1 MSIQCNVCDK
11 RVRGWDGLWIW
22 GSLKDVVEDPWE
34 PTLFL
39 CASCFLSN
47 RDSLCQ
53 CVACR
58 EEAREF
64 EAGGYYRG
72 PELTT

>member
-1 MSIQCNVCDK
+1 MIQCNICDEH
-11 RVRGWDGLWIW
+11 VDGCDGVWIW
-22 GSLKDVVEDPWE
+22 GAKSEGGGGLDDPWT

-39 CASCFLSN
+39 CAGCFLSN

-53 CVACR
+53 CSTCQ

-64 EAGGYYRG
+64 EAAGYYRG
-72 PELTT
+72 P

>member
-1 MSIQCNVCDK
+1 MSIQCNVCGEYGD
-11 RVRGWDGLWIW
+11 GCDGLWIW
-22 GSLKDVVEDPWE
+22 GAEDDSCGDPWN

-39 CASCFLSN
+39 CAGCFLSN

-53 CVACR
+53 CETCR

-64 EAGGYYRG
+64 EAAGYYRG
-72 PELTT
+72 P